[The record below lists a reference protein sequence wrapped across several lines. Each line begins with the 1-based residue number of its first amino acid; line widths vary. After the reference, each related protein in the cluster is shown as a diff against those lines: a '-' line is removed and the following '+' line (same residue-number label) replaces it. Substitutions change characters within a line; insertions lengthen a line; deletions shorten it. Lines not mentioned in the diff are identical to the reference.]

1 MRKKEKKMEDVSPLL
16 RGEAGFMRA
25 PCLPPLILNA
35 NLLETLLRLAPQG
48 SLTVAEHRRLRIVLH
63 VIGKT
68 VNFRAFAR
76 ELDCDRATVDM
87 WFRRFAEAN
96 REWEASLALAL
107 RSPGHAGDRK
117 REERLARSFLADA
130 PRSGA
135 PTTYTA
141 EQYTR
146 IVAVALEH
154 PKDSGHPITHWTARE
169 LAAEIHK
176 RDIARDIS
184 SRQIQR
190 FLGQAD
196 LKPHRFKYWLNPKI
210 DDPVEFE
217 RSVKLICDLYRG
229 APDLKEQ
236 GVRLVSV
243 DEKTGIQALE
253 RNAPTRPMIP
263 GHPEQIE
270 FEYSRHGTLCLIPA
284 FDVIDGKVIASYTGK
299 TRTEDDWL
307 AFIKSA
313 VATDPDARWIFVN
326 DNLNTHMSEG
336 LVRWVAAL
344 TGFKGDLGVKD
355 KSGILKNC
363 ESRKAFLGEASHR
376 VRFVYTPKHCSWLN
390 QVEIWFG
397 ILARKVLKRGNF
409 ISVDDLDRKIRD
421 FIEYFNRTMAKPFK
435 WVCKGLPLRA

>member
-1 MRKKEKKMEDVSPLL
+1 MEVVWEPDHMAWES
-16 RGEAGFMRA
+16 
-25 PCLPPLILNA
+25 LPPLDLNA
-35 NLLETLLRLAPQG
+35 NLLEALLRLAPQG
-48 SLTVAEHRRLRIVLH
+48 SLTVTEHRRIRIVLH
-63 VIGKT
+63 VLGKT

-76 ELDCDRATVDM
+76 ELDCDRATVGV

-117 REERLARSFLADA
+117 REERLARSFLADE

-154 PKDSGHPITHWTARE
+154 PQDSGYPITHWTARE
-169 LAAEIHK
+169 LTAEIHK
-176 RDIARDIS
+176 RNIAPGIS
-184 SRQIQR
+184 QRQVQR
-190 FLGQAD
+190 FLSEAD
-196 LKPHRFKYWLNPKI
+196 LKPHRFNYWLNPKI

-217 RSVKLICDLYRG
+217 RTVKLICDLYLG
-229 APDLKEQ
+229 APDLKAQ

-284 FDVIDGKVIASYTGK
+284 FDVIHGRIISYHIGK

-307 AFIKSA
+307 AFIKRA

-336 LVRWVAAL
+336 LVRWIATL

-363 ESRKAFLGEASHR
+363 ESRKAFLSDASHN

-397 ILARKVLKRGNF
+397 ILARKVLRRGNF
-409 ISVDDLDRKIRD
+409 VSVEDLERKIAA

>member
-1 MRKKEKKMEDVSPLL
+1 
-16 RGEAGFMRA
+16 
-25 PCLPPLILNA
+25 LNA
-35 NLLETLLRLAPQG
+35 NLLETLLRLATQG
-48 SLTVAEHRRLRIVLH
+48 SLTVTEHRRIRIVLH
-63 VIGKT
+63 VLGKT
-68 VNFRAFAR
+68 VNFRAFAK
-76 ELDCDRATVDM
+76 ELDCDRATVGV
-87 WFRRFAEAN
+87 WFRRFAEAS

-154 PKDSGHPITHWTARE
+154 PKDSGYPITHWTARE
-169 LAAEIHK
+169 LSVEIHK
-176 RDIARDIS
+176 RGIAPGIS
-184 SRQIQR
+184 QRQVQR
-190 FLGQAD
+190 FLSEAD

-217 RSVKLICDLYRG
+217 RSVKLICDLYHS
-229 APDLKEQ
+229 APDLKAQ
-236 GVRLVSV
+236 GIRLASV

-284 FDVIDGKVIASYTGK
+284 FDVIHGKIISSHTGK

-307 AFIKSA
+307 AFIKRA
-313 VATDPDARWIFVN
+313 VATDPEARWIFVN

-336 LVRWVAAL
+336 LVRWVAAMS
-344 TGFKGDLGVKD
+344 GFKGDLGVKD

-363 ESRKAFLGEASHR
+363 ESRKAFLSDASHN

-397 ILARKVLKRGNF
+397 ILARKVLRRGNF
-409 ISVDDLDRKIRD
+409 ISVEDLERKIAA

-435 WVCKGLPLRA
+435 WVCKGLPLKA